1 LGRGW
6 YSYGS
11 ARRQPRGIVSL
22 CIIATSA
29 RQSITASH
37 CRRSRRAVR
46 IIRAMYRFYA
56 VQYRKGGAQVL
67 YCRVHGM
74 TKEARVSAKNGRGGL
89 CSQFFYAKGGE
100 ADFASDCSL
109 FSNPWSSKVS
119 IKICVVASSGG
130 AIIADD
136 TKALTLAG
144 WKIVEGRRKGRSPPI
159 LHFARYLLI

>member
-46 IIRAMYRFYA
+46 TIRAMYRFYA
-56 VQYRKGGAQVL
+56 VQYRNGGAQVL

-89 CSQFFYAKGGE
+89 CSQFLYAKGGE
-100 ADFASDCSL
+100 ADFASDCIPVSRHPPIRSKKWPCAQPTTASEATHFRLFNFRLSPPMFL
-109 FSNPWSSKVS
+109 FSQIVLRS
-119 IKICVVASSGG
+119 
-130 AIIADD
+130 
-136 TKALTLAG
+136 ALNELDFQ
-144 WKIVEGRRKGRSPPI
+144 P
-159 LHFARYLLI
+159 